1 VSQARVRAPELV
13 GRGGWIGTGGA
24 ELTLAGLRG
33 RFVLLDFW
41 TLCCAN
47 CLHVIEEL
55 RPLEERFRDVLV
67 VVGVHSPKFA
77 HEADHAAVEAAVE
90 RYGVHHPVLDDPDL
104 TTWRQYAVR
113 AWPTLVLVDPEG
125 YVVAHLSGEG
135 HAPGIATLLTELI
148 PGHDA
153 QGTLHRG
160 EGVFVPRAPEST
172 VLRFP
177 GGLVRR
183 ADGGVVVADAGHHQV
198 VELAADLTTVVM
210 RVGTGARGRAD
221 GVTPAFAE
229 PEGLCLLPADVA
241 TAVGY
246 DVVVADTAN
255 HTLRGLS
262 MADGT
267 VQTVA
272 GDGLQWMQ
280 GDGTARLSTPWDV
293 VWWPALDRAVVAMAG
308 IHQLWSFDPREGDLS
323 VIAGTTQEGLRDG
336 KAADAWLAQPSRLA
350 VDGDRLWFVDSET
363 SALRYLSLDPDEG
376 LIVDTAIG
384 EGLFDFGHV
393 DGPAEQARLQHPLG
407 LAVLPDGSVAIADTY
422 NGAVR
427 RFDPDA
433 GTVSTLAT
441 GLAEPTDVAVDGE
454 HLLVVEATAHR
465 VVRLR
470 LPEEALVVDG
480 GALRTRRPVTDLA
493 AGAVELL
500 VPFEPPAGE
509 ELDERWGPATRLVV
523 SASPP
528 ELLVEG
534 AGAGSGL
541 DRTLILDAGV
551 GSGVLHVAAMAA
563 SCDKEGEHPTC
574 HVHQQDWGVPVRVV
588 EGGADVI
595 ELPLRGVTR

>member
-1 VSQARVRAPELV
+1 VRAPELV
-13 GRGGWIGTGGA
+13 GRGGWIGTGGT

-272 GDGLQWMQ
+272 GDGVQWMQ

-308 IHQLWSFDPREGDLS
+308 IHQLWSFDPREGELA

-534 AGAGSGL
+534 AGAGPGL
-541 DRTLILDAGV
+541 DRTLVLDAGV
-551 GSGVLHVAAMAA
+551 RSGVLHVAAMAA